1 MIKCWSWWCYII
13 IIIIINVAGG
23 PTTRSFQNYH
33 CNSKK
38 VITSSSLWILQEVLL
53 HTLLHILLHICWMP
67 IRNNWWNYI
76 RILIPKLEIVY
87 PTKVPVLVILGHVC
101 FCDSISIALYCSNY
115 NCCIYLL
122 IDCSNDSHIEEVSNS
137 M

>member
-87 PTKVPVLVILGHVC
+87 PTKVPVLVILPIMMMMMVWFATTIIMMEYVRRGNHLQHLSLLQ
-101 FCDSISIALYCSNY
+101 SINR
-115 NCCIYLL
+115 
-122 IDCSNDSHIEEVSNS
+122 
-137 M
+137 